1 MATVNTPK
9 QVVATVQSLKADK
22 QKKNVQKKTLKKN
35 KMVEKQKDLNNSD
48 ISIDMKSDSSDEHEY
63 TSKKKLG
70 IKNNVDAK
78 NDVIVK
84 DNDEIIEKTLAEEAI
99 EYANSIFKFA
109 QKEFAYVYDKEQ
121 QMLYFKG
128 KEIAEYLGFKNTN
141 KCIGDHVSKDDKI
154 KFSDLLKKM
163 GHNKVSPLEKFK
175 GNETLPLEKSKGS
188 QPLPLE
194 NLKGNEKNTIYIT
207 EFGLY
212 DLILNIRTE
221 ESLKFKDFIR
231 KELLPSVRKTGTYT
245 LPTQM
250 KSYQK
255 KKPTLFDILY
265 NTNSIKSFYDEIQ
278 MHKYFDVCVVYL
290 GVIGIYTDGEI
301 TGYIIKF
308 GFSNDL
314 GRRDLK
320 EHQATFGKQFKIICA
335 IQTDNGMKVESE
347 FKKAIKMKDIDL
359 ELIFN
364 GKLRK
369 ELCFTTSETTIKDL
383 IKMMEEFV
391 VEYPTKATRE
401 RDEKIKQLEYYNI
414 NALAIEQEK
423 TKQLELQYKLKLLE
437 FENGN
442 KIKDK
447 IDVGLVPV
455 TCVYLQFLNEK
466 TKKSKTHIHC
476 TTLFMEYKKWFK
488 EYKKG
493 VILPS
498 NKEFISCL
506 EKYKNIEKVRVG
518 NIVLLG
524 IKNLELKD

>member
-1 MATVNTPK
+1 LEN
-9 QVVATVQSLKADK
+9 LEE
-22 QKKNVQKKTLKKN
+22 N
-35 KMVEKQKDLNNSD
+35 K
-48 ISIDMKSDSSDEHEY
+48 
-63 TSKKKLG
+63 
-70 IKNNVDAK
+70 
-78 NDVIVK
+78 
-84 DNDEIIEKTLAEEAI
+84 
-99 EYANSIFKFA
+99 
-109 QKEFAYVYDKEQ
+109 
-121 QMLYFKG
+121 
-128 KEIAEYLGFKNTN
+128 
-141 KCIGDHVSKDDKI
+141 
-154 KFSDLLKKM
+154 
-163 GHNKVSPLEKFK
+163 
-175 GNETLPLEKSKGS
+175 KSKGS
-188 QPLPLE
+188 QPLPLENLEENKKSKGNETLPLE
-194 NLKGNEKNTIYIT
+194 NLKGNEKNTIYVT

-212 DLILNIRTE
+212 GLILAIKTPKALN
-221 ESLKFKDFIR
+221 FKEFITD
-231 KELLPSVRKTGTYT
+231 ELLPSLRKTGTYT
-245 LPTQM
+245 LPTQI

-255 KKPTLFDILY
+255 KKPTLSDILY

-320 EHQATFGKQFKIICA
+320 EHQATFGKQFKIVCA
-335 IQTDNGMKVESE
+335 IPTDNGMKVESE

-369 ELCFTTSETTIKDL
+369 ELCFTTSETAIKDL
-383 IKMMEEFV
+383 IKIMEEFV

-401 RDEKIKQLEYYNI
+401 RDEKIKQLEYYNT

-423 TKQLELQYKLKLLE
+423 TKQLELHLAQDIEKTKQLEIQYKFKLLE

-447 IDVGLVPV
+447 IEVGLVPD
-455 TCVYLQFLNEK
+455 TCVYSQFLNEK

-476 TTLFMEYKKWFK
+476 TTLFIEYKKWYK

-493 VILPS
+493 AILPS

-518 NIVLLG
+518 NVVLLG
-524 IKNLELKD
+524 IKNLELKG